1 MTSWPP
7 MAGNTHPLSAPR
19 HTGLLDTGAVHASC
33 CALAEATR
41 GHDTV
46 ADLIH
51 EAATVCAPTAV
62 MEVPRLIP
70 GTGLR
75 PASLLTTAQGNTR
88 TAFDVSVCSED
99 QEADKEHRHFQM
111 IFSSGR

>member
-1 MTSWPP
+1 MT
-7 MAGNTHPLSAPR
+7 LSPISFTKR
-19 HTGLLDTGAVHASC
+19 RR
-33 CALAEATR
+33 CAR
-41 GHDTV
+41 
-46 ADLIH
+46 
-51 EAATVCAPTAV
+51 PTAV

-99 QEADKEHRHFQM
+99 QEADKGSDTSR
-111 IFSSGR
+111 